1 MPRPPRSRMGV
12 VAGRVGCPGRRGL
25 RGQRSAQHE
34 RMSGHD
40 TEDPGSDEG
49 GWRSRPERTCHGV
62 DAITRHRLG
71 MLDLDVDALRLV
83 TPRGRLD
90 RVYRRFVERV
100 PYETL
105 SNHLAC
111 REQPDEPSTW
121 PRATDRLL
129 RENVRCGLGG
139 TSFSLAY
146 ALRDL
151 LRGVGGN
158 AHCTLGRNLVTE
170 EMHATVIAYAEDG
183 AWLYDPALLAGGPLA
198 VCPGGALLDPL
209 GTLRLEPGCGK
220 DLVVTVSLPGAPEP
234 RSIYTLVPL
243 PAPPHRFRQ
252 AWIASFGK
260 GRRPVLSIARRV
272 EDEIRRYTE
281 RPHRLEI
288 LTAEG
293 HSYRPLPSAPVEELH
308 ALFGIDSSC
317 LRDWFGDAS

>member
-1 MPRPPRSRMGV
+1 M
-12 VAGRVGCPGRRGL
+12 
-25 RGQRSAQHE
+25 
-34 RMSGHD
+34 
-40 TEDPGSDEG
+40 
-49 GWRSRPERTCHGV
+49 
-62 DAITRHRLG
+62 
-71 MLDLDVDALRLV
+71 
-83 TPRGRLD
+83 
-90 RVYRRFVERV
+90 
-100 PYETL
+100 
-105 SNHLAC
+105 
-111 REQPDEPSTW
+111 
-121 PRATDRLL
+121 
-129 RENVRCGLGG
+129 
-139 TSFSLAY
+139 
-146 ALRDL
+146 
-151 LRGVGGN
+151 GGN